1 MEQTIHGNL
10 AGGLTPSEVLL
21 QAQAIALFD
30 YQKRTGAVLSESKE
44 RLAPGRFSTDLD
56 VVLRA
61 AVEGR
66 IIDLYL
72 DDNGRRI
79 GNFDGKIFGGRN
91 NWHDEELL
99 NIAAVETL
107 RRGGRVY
114 TLPTHLMTGGAVAA
128 ATFRY

>member
-1 MEQTIHGNL
+1 
-10 AGGLTPSEVLL
+10 
-21 QAQAIALFD
+21 
-30 YQKRTGAVLSESKE
+30 
-44 RLAPGRFSTDLD
+44 
-56 VVLRA
+56 
-61 AVEGR
+61 VEGR